1 MTDHYADAQRGAHDQ
16 DAAAVLAAQAAE
28 LAALHQELI
37 RSYEKELAFFAN
49 LEKRD
54 REAKAHD
61 NVRLKKIW
69 WLEAELRTSRDE
81 AARLQEEV
89 DRLRDEAGR
98 LQSELSRTR
107 AALRNLQNSAMGR
120 VQRSYWKMRQGARR

>member
-1 MTDHYADAQRGAHDQ
+1 MTEHHAQDDLDAQDV
-16 DAAAVLAAQAAE
+16 AAVLEAQAAE

-37 RSYEKELAFFAN
+37 KSYEKELAFFAN

-54 REAKAHD
+54 REAKARD
-61 NVRLKKIW
+61 DARLKKIW
-69 WLEAELRTSRDE
+69 WLEAELRIRRDE
-81 AARLQEEV
+81 AAHLQN
-89 DRLRDEAGR
+89 
-98 LQSELSRTR
+98 ELSRTR